1 MEETIRLGGNP
12 NTGQSE
18 FDAAKKLAAENNIP
32 AQFIDNEFTQLTEDL
47 DLPSLGAFYQ
57 NGKKSIKIKCLTAE
71 EDNIL
76 FSPELIKN
84 GKTLDVLLES
94 IILDKD
100 LRPDDM
106 LAGDRNYI
114 LIEARRSGFGDDY
127 YPGVEFT
134 CEDCGGEWKPTV
146 DLSKLNKKD
155 LKVTPESDGF
165 YSLELPMTKANIRFR
180 LLRGS
185 DEKRLTKIAES
196 GQKKPGGM
204 KVSKLIT
211 EKYLLQIMEVNGNKD
226 KLYIQKFIS
235 HMPTKDS
242 LFFRQYTKNIEP
254 GIDLEYSFE
263 CPYCYHENRRDVP
276 ITTKLYY
283 PDLE

>member
-1 MEETIRLGGNP
+1 MDEKIRLGGNQETP
-12 NTGQSE
+12 ANE
-18 FDAAKKLAAENNIP
+18 NAKKIALENNIP
-32 AQFIDNEFTQLTEDL
+32 ESFIDNEFVQLTEDL
-47 DLPSLGAFYQ
+47 ELPSLGVFYQ
-57 NGKKSIKIKCLTAE
+57 NGKKIVKIKCLTAE

-84 GKTLDVLLES
+84 GKTLDVLLDS

-106 LAGDRNYI
+106 LAGDRNYV
-114 LIEARRSGFGDDY
+114 LIEARRTGFGDEY
-127 YPGVEFT
+127 NPGVEIN
-134 CEDCGGEWKPTV
+134 CEDCGGAWKPTV
-146 DLSKLNKKD
+146 DLSRLNKKD
-155 LKVTPESDGF
+155 LTIPPDSEGL
-165 YSLELPMTKANIRFR
+165 YSLKLPMTKADIRFR

-185 DEKRLTKIAES
+185 DEKRLSKIADS

-204 KVSKLIT
+204 KVTKLIT

-226 KLYIQKFIS
+226 KLYIQKFIN

-242 LFFRQYTKNIEP
+242 LLFRQYTRNIEP
-254 GIDLEYSFE
+254 GIDLEYLFE
-263 CPYCYHENRRDVP
+263 CPYCFHENRMDVP

-283 PDLE
+283 PDLD